1 MEKTYDYDVA
11 IIGSGPA
18 GVTAA
23 IYAKRANLNCVV
35 IEKEIPGGEVNKTAS
50 IENYPGYKEISG
62 PDLAQKFYDQL
73 KNLNI
78 KIIFSEVID
87 IDTKQKECIT
97 LKNGKKIS
105 TKSIILAV
113 GRKPKKLK
121 SENYNRL
128 EGKGISY
135 CALCDANLFKDEDVS
150 IVGAGNSALEESLYL
165 SKICKSVTIINKDDH
180 LKGDKIV
187 INNIEK
193 EKNIKVMYNSTIKE
207 FNDYENNGVLDSLTI
222 IENGQ
227 EKELKTRACFIFI
240 GYEPATDFLKKLEI
254 LDEKGYINVDGDL
267 RTDIKGIYAAGD
279 AVKKDAF
286 QIVTAT
292 SDGARAAITC
302 IKDLKSLKE
311 E

>member
-1 MEKTYDYDVA
+1 MKETYDYDVV
-11 IIGSGPA
+11 IIGAGPA

-35 IEKEIPGGEVNKTAS
+35 IEKEIPGGEVNKTALV
-50 IENYPGYKEISG
+50 ENYPGYTKISG
-62 PDLAQKFYDQL
+62 PDLAEKFYNQL
-73 KNLNI
+73 KEMNI
-78 KIIFSEVID
+78 KIIFSEVTEINP
-87 IDTKQKECIT
+87 KEKECIT

-135 CALCDANLFKDEDVS
+135 CALCDANFFKNEDVS

-165 SKICKSVTIINKDDH
+165 ANICKSVTIINKDDH

-187 INNIEK
+187 INNIK
-193 EKNIKVMYNSTIKE
+193 KIKNIKVIYNATVKE
-207 FNDYENNGVLDSLTI
+207 FNDYENDGILDSLTI
-222 IENGQ
+222 IENGE
-227 EKELKTRACFIFI
+227 EKELKTKACFIFI
-240 GYEPATDFLKKLEI
+240 GYEPATDFLKNLEI

-267 RTDIKGIYAAGD
+267 RTEIKGIYAAGD
-279 AVKKDAF
+279 TVSKDAF
-286 QIVTAT
+286 QIVTAA

-302 IKDLKSLKE
+302 IKDLKV
-311 E
+311 